1 MYHDRA
7 KPPGVPGPRTTSL
20 ISLILGALTAFEF
33 QLDTFCPR
41 NSRELAFATTTPSLE
56 EKAKAEGLV
65 RSAKCPLIR
74 LLDSIWI

>member
-20 ISLILGALTAFEF
+20 ISLILGALAAFEF

-41 NSRELAFATTTPSLE
+41 NSRELAFATTAPSLKRKRKQKDSLE
-56 EKAKAEGLV
+56 VL
-65 RSAKCPLIR
+65 SA
-74 LLDSIWI
+74 LLFGC